1 MGVLHGRDL
10 FSGKWI
16 TAIITDASS
25 RMYFVAIKHT
35 IGDYFLAE
43 INKQIFAFRIDGSRI
58 KTYRHTLVKSF
69 RVLQY
74 DTTHYLPISAE
85 TKELELVLQKNSLP
99 KTNELLFKIFKL
111 LGRREKSEF
120 VPHKLKDL
128 VKELEANEAKYPEQ
142 VKNIKIYIES
152 LGVDQIV
159 TPVRRIADFI
169 EDDLIATSPSFLGEG
184 LTHYQRL
191 DFEHKKV
198 TNTPTGAKMAWI
210 KWIALFA
217 LAGLVISIVYIAY
230 SQGAFDSVM
239 SLGEPF
245 GQFGEVWKSA
255 MQGTG
260 PQPQDI
266 MSQYTPEQLKAA
278 IDRGEIDPASLPP
291 EVRNMVESVKLP
303 TVSEKP

>member
-1 MGVLHGRDL
+1 MIVGH
-10 FSGKWI
+10 SKIIYSSKWI
-16 TAIITDASS
+16 TAEISDGSS
-25 RMYFVAIKHT
+25 RLHFVPIKHT
-35 IGDYFLAE
+35 IGDYFVAQ
-43 INKQIFAFRIDGSRI
+43 INKQLYAFRIDGSRI
-58 KTYRHTLVKSF
+58 KTYRQTLVKSF

-74 DTTHYLPISAE
+74 DTTHYLPISSE

-99 KTNELLFKIFKL
+99 KTNDLLFKIFKL

-120 VPHKLKDL
+120 IPHQLKDL

-198 TNTPTGAKMAWI
+198 TNSPI
-210 KWIALFA
+210 
-217 LAGLVISIVYIAY
+217 
-230 SQGAFDSVM
+230 
-239 SLGEPF
+239 
-245 GQFGEVWKSA
+245 
-255 MQGTG
+255 
-260 PQPQDI
+260 
-266 MSQYTPEQLKAA
+266 
-278 IDRGEIDPASLPP
+278 
-291 EVRNMVESVKLP
+291 
-303 TVSEKP
+303 